1 MVKIAV
7 DAMGGDH
14 APLEIVRGAEAAIAE
29 KIADIVL
36 VGDGNAIRPL
46 LASPSSIEIVH
57 TPVFVETKES
67 PSGALRRKKDSSVN
81 TALELLKAG
90 SVQGAV
96 SAGNSGAV
104 MAFAIVTLA
113 EFAASNGPPS

>member
-1 MVKIAV
+1 
-7 DAMGGDH
+7 MGGDH
-14 APLEIVRGAEAAIAE
+14 APLEIVRGAEASIAE
-29 KIADIVL
+29 KIAEIVL
-36 VGDGNAIRPL
+36 VGDENAIRPL

-57 TPVFVETKES
+57 TPVFVETKEF
-67 PSGALRRKKDSSVN
+67 PSEALRRKKDSSVN

-90 SVQGAV
+90 SVRGAV

-104 MAFAIVTLA
+104 MAFTIVTLA